1 MSAAFDGKIDTK
13 EEFSMLDYVAGLPAF
28 LGYFVIG
35 LAAFAVF
42 AVIYTRLTP
51 QKEVELIRA
60 GNLAAVT
67 AFLGALIG
75 FSLPLASAVAHSVSV
90 VDYIIWV
97 VIGILAQILAF
108 YIANFTMKDLH
119 EKISS
124 GDIAAGLWG
133 GGIALVIG
141 ILNAACMTY

>member
-1 MSAAFDGKIDTK
+1 
-13 EEFSMLDYVAGLPAF
+13 MLDYVAGLPAF
-28 LGYFVIG
+28 LSYFAVG
-35 LAAFAVF
+35 LAAYGTFTL
-42 AVIYTRLTP
+42 IYTRLTP
-51 QKEVELIRA
+51 HKEAQLIRQ

-75 FSLPLASAVAHSVSV
+75 FSLPLASAAANSVSI
-90 VDYIIWV
+90 VDYIIWA
-97 VIGILAQILAF
+97 VIGILAQVLAF
-108 YIANFTMKDLH
+108 YIANLTMTDLH
-119 EKISS
+119 KKITA

>member
-1 MSAAFDGKIDTK
+1 
-13 EEFSMLDYVAGLPAF
+13 MLDYVAGLPAF

>member
-35 LAAFAVF
+35 LAAYAVF